1 MNFLSKYFSSIL
13 EERSAYLCVLS
24 SENKITKLLSYK
36 ETKERKQKKQNKR
49 KKNKEYMS
57 NKCWQNHITELCQ

>member
-36 ETKERKQKKQNKR
+36 ETKERKQKKTKE
-49 KKNKEYMS
+49 KKIKN
-57 NKCWQNHITELCQ
+57 I

>member
-13 EERSAYLCVLS
+13 EERSAYLCVFS

-36 ETKERKQKKQNKR
+36 ETKETKQK

-57 NKCWQNHITELCQ
+57 NRCWQNHITELCQ